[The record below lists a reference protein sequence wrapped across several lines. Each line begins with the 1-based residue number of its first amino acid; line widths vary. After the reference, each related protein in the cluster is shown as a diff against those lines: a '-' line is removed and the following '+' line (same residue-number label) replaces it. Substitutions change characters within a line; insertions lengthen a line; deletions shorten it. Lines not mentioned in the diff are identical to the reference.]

1 MDELADIVGCEIP
14 ALPLG
19 ACFKVKA
26 TWDRFLERMEKKAH
40 KLEEDIL
47 VKGW

>member
-1 MDELADIVGCEIP
+1 LGVKFLPYLQNIW

-26 TWDRFLERMEKKAH
+26 TWDRFLERTEKKAH